1 MPTDSIADALELLDF
16 SAAVSASHE
25 RPAFAGYSS
34 TLLALARFL
43 IRLCCVFEWAVY
55 AQQPAPLTHLILWER
70 SCCQVFVAEWW
81 MVVRVWAKHGPTDC
95 LALGLGG

>member
-55 AQQPAPLTHLILWER
+55 AQQLAAANTSHVVGTKLLSSLR
-70 SCCQVFVAEWW
+70 CC
-81 MVVRVWAKHGPTDC
+81 MVDGCPSLR
-95 LALGLGG
+95 